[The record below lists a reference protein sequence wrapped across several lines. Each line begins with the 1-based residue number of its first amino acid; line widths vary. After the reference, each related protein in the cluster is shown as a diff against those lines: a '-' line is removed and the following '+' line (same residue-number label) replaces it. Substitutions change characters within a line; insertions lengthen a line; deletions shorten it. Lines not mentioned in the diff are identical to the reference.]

1 MPGQAVSKL
10 TVDVVRRFSRFYTRI
25 VGALDQGYLDS
36 PYSLAEVRLLFE
48 LSNRDAPTAAVLM
61 RDLDLD
67 AGYLSRL
74 VQKLVRRRL
83 VKRTPSPTDGRE
95 SHLSLTA
102 SGRAA
107 FAEVEARTRADVA
120 ELISPLSAGDQ
131 QVLVDAMQRIR
142 SLLGDEPD
150 QPMTQASMVV
160 LRTPNPGD
168 LGWIVQRHG
177 ELYAREYG
185 WDSRFEGIVARI
197 MADFVEHFDPQR
209 ERAWIAERDGV
220 NAGCIMLV
228 RHPEREGVAKLR
240 VLLVEPSARGLGI
253 GNRLVSECVRF
264 ARGAGYHTIT
274 LWTYDALASAR
285 RIYVAAGFELVA
297 EEKQN
302 SFGRA
307 MTSQT
312 WELVL

>member
-1 MPGQAVSKL
+1 MPGQSVANGS
-10 TVDVVRRFSRFYTRI
+10 VDAVRRFSRFYTRI

-48 LSNRDAPTAAVLM
+48 LSNRDAPTATLLM

-67 AGYLSRL
+67 AGYMSRL

-83 VKRTPSPTDGRE
+83 VKRTRSATDGRE

-102 SGRAA
+102 TGRSA
-107 FAEVEARTRADVA
+107 FAELDARTRTDVA
-120 ELISPLSAGDQ
+120 ELLAPLGTEDQ
-131 QVLVDAMQRIR
+131 HALVEAMARIR
-142 SLLGDEPD
+142 ALLGDEPD
-150 QPMTQASMVV
+150 LARTKAPMVV
-160 LRTPNPGD
+160 LRPPNPGD

-185 WDSRFEGIVARI
+185 WDNRFEGIVARI

-209 ERAWIAERDGV
+209 ERAWLAERNGV

-253 GNRLVSECVRF
+253 GNRLVDECIRF
-264 ARGAGYHTIT
+264 ARGAGYRTIT
-274 LWTYDALASAR
+274 LWTYDVLASAR
-285 RIYVAAGFELVA
+285 RIYIAAGFKLVA
-297 EEKQN
+297 EEKQDT
-302 SFGRA
+302 FGHA

-312 WELVL
+312 WELAL